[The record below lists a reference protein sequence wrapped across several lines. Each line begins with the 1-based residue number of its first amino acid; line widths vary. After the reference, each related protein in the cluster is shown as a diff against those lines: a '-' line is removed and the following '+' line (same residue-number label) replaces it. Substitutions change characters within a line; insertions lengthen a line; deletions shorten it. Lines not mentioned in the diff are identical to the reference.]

1 MFGIIT
7 LPPLIRKV
15 DLFQKL
21 PSKIRGI
28 MEAYPKEIKSLATI
42 IVCQLPKALRMDEKG
57 MRDLFNDGMQ
67 SMRMN
72 YFPPCPEPD
81 RAIGFS
87 PHSDADALTIL
98 FQLNETEGLQVRKD
112 GIWVPIQPLPNALIV
127 NIGDMMEIVSNGV
140 YKSIEHRAIV
150 NSNKERLSVA
160 TFSIFNLDSELGPA
174 HSLIGPNNHPIFRR
188 VVVQKYL
195 QDYFARKLDGKSY
208 LDVMKLEADANDV
221 NSEVSERAVGVTQE
235 QMESTPGKLNFGN
248 SLLVPSVQEL
258 AKQYLTNIPD
268 RYVPPQ
274 QESPVISSGASVP
287 VIDLQKLI
295 SGDSMDFEL
304 QKLHSACQQWGFLQ
318 ARAGL
323 APSLLEDFK
332 REVTEL
338 FKLPMEEKKKLWQQK
353 DSFEGFGHMFVVSEE
368 QKLDW
373 SDMFGIITLPPHIRK
388 VDLFQKLPS
397 KLRDIMEAYSKE
409 IKNLSMII
417 VCQLAKDLKMDEKEM
432 RDLFSDGM
440 QSMRMNYYPPCPEP
454 DRAIGLSPHSDA
466 DALTILFQLNET
478 EGLQVRKDDI
488 WVPIKPL
495 PNALIVNIGD
505 MMELVSNGVYRNIE
519 HRATVNSNEER
530 LSVATFYNINLESE
544 LGPAHSLI
552 GPHNPPI
559 FRRVS
564 VHKYLQDF
572 FARKIDGKSIKNEI
586 SAISPNFNNKT
597 PKSNT
602 EHIFTAEDANLV
614 VLPAITAKELEAV
627 VVTFIVPAGRM
638 IVQTGSLRTVRI
650 ESGHHSHSSIQ

>member
-1 MFGIIT
+1 
-7 LPPLIRKV
+7 
-15 DLFQKL
+15 
-21 PSKIRGI
+21 
-28 MEAYPKEIKSLATI
+28 
-42 IVCQLPKALRMDEKG
+42 
-57 MRDLFNDGMQ
+57 
-67 SMRMN
+67 
-72 YFPPCPEPD
+72 
-81 RAIGFS
+81 
-87 PHSDADALTIL
+87 
-98 FQLNETEGLQVRKD
+98 
-112 GIWVPIQPLPNALIV
+112 
-127 NIGDMMEIVSNGV
+127 
-140 YKSIEHRAIV
+140 
-150 NSNKERLSVA
+150 
-160 TFSIFNLDSELGPA
+160 
-174 HSLIGPNNHPIFRR
+174 
-188 VVVQKYL
+188 
-195 QDYFARKLDGKSY
+195 
-208 LDVMKLEADANDV
+208 
-221 NSEVSERAVGVTQE
+221 
-235 QMESTPGKLNFGN
+235 MESTPEKMNFGK

-258 AKQYLTNIPD
+258 AKQHLTNIPS
-268 RYVPPQ
+268 RYVRSE
-274 QESPVISSGASVP
+274 QESPVISAAASVP
-287 VIDLQKLI
+287 IIDLQKLI
-295 SGDSMDFEL
+295 SGDFMDSEL
-304 QKLHSACQQWGFLQ
+304 QKLHFACQQWGFLQ
-318 ARAGL
+318 VINHGVT
-323 APSLLEDFK
+323 PSLLEDFK

-338 FKLPMEEKKKLWQQK
+338 LKLPMEEKKKLWQQK
-353 DSFEGFGHMFVVSEE
+353 DSFEGFGNAFVVSEE

-417 VCQLAKDLKMDEKEM
+417 VCQLAKALKMDEKEM

-466 DALTILFQLNET
+466 DALTILFQLSET

-505 MMELVSNGVYRNIE
+505 MMEIVSNGVYRSIE

-572 FARKIDGKSIKNEI
+572 FARKLDGKSYLDFMK
-586 SAISPNFNNKT
+586 
-597 PKSNT
+597 
-602 EHIFTAEDANLV
+602 V
-614 VLPAITAKELEAV
+614 EA
-627 VVTFIVPAGRM
+627 RDD
-638 IVQTGSLRTVRI
+638 
-650 ESGHHSHSSIQ
+650 ES